1 MVIVFDLDDTLYDE
15 STFLLGGLQAVA
27 SWLCLQ
33 INQPEDLVMKAL
45 QEQLKLGRDRIF
57 NRFLEK
63 QGILSQRLVKGCI
76 SIYRAH
82 RPCIELFPQARAC
95 LKRFKNYPLYVVTD
109 GNKLVQRH
117 KCEALELDLLV
128 SACYCTSY
136 FGLRHAKPSPYCF
149 LKICEREKV
158 SPSEVVYVGDNPYKD
173 FVGLKPLGFHTVRVM
188 TGRCKDIHLEH
199 IYEADVAI
207 KDLSELDKSLLDRL
221 GMK

>member
-33 INQPEDLVMKAL
+33 INQSEDLVMKAL
-45 QEQLKLGRDRIF
+45 QEQLKLGRERIF

-63 QGILSQRLVKGCI
+63 QGIFSQRLVKGCI

-82 RPCIELFPQARAC
+82 RPCIELFPQAQAC
-95 LKRFKNYPLYVVTD
+95 LKRFKKYPLYVVTD
-109 GNKLVQRH
+109 GNKLVQRR

-149 LKICEREKV
+149 LKICAREKV

-188 TGRCKDIHLEH
+188 TGRCKDVHLEH

-221 GMK
+221 GVK